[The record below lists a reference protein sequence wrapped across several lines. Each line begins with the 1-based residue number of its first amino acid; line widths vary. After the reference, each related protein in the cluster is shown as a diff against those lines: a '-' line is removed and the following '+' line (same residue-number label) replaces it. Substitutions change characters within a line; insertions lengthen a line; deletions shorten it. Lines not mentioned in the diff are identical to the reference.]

1 MGHNAPMERN
11 GIQEVT
17 SPRERLAV
25 ASARRAARDG
35 RKCHVFKYRS
45 LFGQEAQK
53 VGFARCEAVGLEVLT
68 RKLQPLKP
76 ASEPEIKFSIK
87 PKPAVQQDP
96 PELEQFLGFLDKDI
110 ESSPQN
116 IRPLSKTLVR
126 QWEDLV
132 GNVEIDLYAPLVDE
146 EDQILA

>member
-1 MGHNAPMERN
+1 MGVVR
-11 GIQEVT
+11 
-17 SPRERLAV
+17 
-25 ASARRAARDG
+25 
-35 RKCHVFKYRS
+35 Y
-45 LFGQEAQK
+45 
-53 VGFARCEAVGLEVLT
+53 EAVGLEVLT

-96 PELEQFLGFLDKDI
+96 ELEQFLGFLDKDI
-110 ESSPQN
+110 ESNPQK
-116 IRPLSKTLVR
+116 IRPLTKTLVR

-132 GNVEIDLYAPLVDE
+132 GNVEIDLCAPLVDE

>member
-11 GIQEVT
+11 GIQEVI

-35 RKCHVFKYRS
+35 RKCHIFKNKS
-45 LFGQEAQK
+45 LFGQVVQN
-53 VGFARCEAVGLEVLT
+53 VGVVRYEAVGLEVLT

-96 PELEQFLGFLDKDI
+96 ELEQFLGFLDKDI
-110 ESSPQN
+110 ESNPQN
-116 IRPLSKTLVR
+116 IRPLTKTLVR